1 MTAVQGLTP
10 EEYKQLALAQSVI
23 KSVAPLLKL
32 IEAED
37 ATLADYMKLGNT
49 LAAERE
55 AIEALANLNVFTAY
69 RPK

>member
-37 ATLADYMKLGNT
+37 ATLADYMKLGNA

-55 AIEALANLNVFTAY
+55 AIELLADLNVFAAY
-69 RPK
+69 R